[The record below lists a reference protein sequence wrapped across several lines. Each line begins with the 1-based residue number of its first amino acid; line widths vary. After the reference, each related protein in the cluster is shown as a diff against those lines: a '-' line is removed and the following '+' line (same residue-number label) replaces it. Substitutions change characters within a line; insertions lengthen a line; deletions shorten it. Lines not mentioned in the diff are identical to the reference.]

1 MWSRY
6 PPKLEWK
13 RKQMSTTKPEGY
25 TGKGKSFGK
34 CHYCNQTFVASH
46 LEVDHVEQA
55 GTCNSWETFRQFTE
69 NLLDVND
76 NWVLACKPCHKI
88 KSYAERTGMDFED
101 ALLEKR
107 VIEFAKKSKEEVLDF
122 CKDFGYNP
130 SSLRNAAQRREALTR
145 IFKEQNGN

>member
-1 MWSRY
+1 
-6 PPKLEWK
+6 
-13 RKQMSTTKPEGY
+13 
-25 TGKGKSFGK
+25 
-34 CHYCNQTFVASH
+34 
-46 LEVDHVEQA
+46 
-55 GTCNSWETFRQFTE
+55 
-69 NLLDVND
+69 
-76 NWVLACKPCHKI
+76 
-88 KSYAERTGMDFED
+88 MDFED